1 MHGKVIT
8 VAQQKGGAG
17 KTTLAA
23 QLAVAFAAKH
33 LWVALVD
40 IDPQGSL
47 TRWFQMR
54 DKTDNSFTLT
64 TVTGWRTQA
73 AVDKLK
79 TSNDLVL
86 IDSAPHAETDVKIA
100 IRAADLVLVPVQP
113 SPMDLWASEA
123 TLALIRSEKRE
134 ARLIVNRVQT
144 RMKLAEEMTAKI
156 GELGVDV
163 LETTIGNRTSFAGSM
178 LDGRGVLESA
188 PRSKA
193 AEEMSDLAE
202 EIMALLAIPQPERP
216 RPAHK

>member
-40 IDPQGSL
+40 IDPQASL

-73 AVDKLK
+73 AVEKLK

-86 IDSAPHAETDVKIA
+86 IDSAPHAETDAKIA

-113 SPMDLWASEA
+113 SPMDLWASEP

-156 GELGVDV
+156 GELGVAV
-163 LETTIGNRTSFAGSM
+163 LGTTIGNRTSFAGSM

-193 AEEMSDLAE
+193 AEEMSDLAD
-202 EIMALLAIPQPERP
+202 EIMALLAIAQPKRP
-216 RPAHK
+216 